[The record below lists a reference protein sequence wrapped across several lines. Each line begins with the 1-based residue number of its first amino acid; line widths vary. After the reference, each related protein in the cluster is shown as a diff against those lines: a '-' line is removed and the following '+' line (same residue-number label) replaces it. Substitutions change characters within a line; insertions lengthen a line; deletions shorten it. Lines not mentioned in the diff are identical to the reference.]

1 MTKITANTHI
11 NDIGRIL
18 TGHLRQA
25 AAMGIWDSESAH
37 QQGIHCMASVNGGEI
52 QTAFTIPKGARMLN
66 GEQAHA
72 LGIAAGICQGI
83 QATVQNLQQ
92 RFGGT
97 ATAKIIMIT
106 QPRIY
111 LQIDYTPAEITE
123 PA

>member
-1 MTKITANTHI
+1 MKHITANTHI

-25 AAMGIWDSESAH
+25 EAVGIWDSESAH
-37 QQGIHCMASVNGGEI
+37 QQGIHCMASINGGEI

-72 LGIAAGICQGI
+72 LGINAGICQGI
-83 QATVQNLQQ
+83 QATIQNLQQ
-92 RFGGT
+92 RFGGKVK
-97 ATAKIIMIT
+97 ARIMMIT

-111 LQIDYTPAEITE
+111 LCIDHEVKQPA
-123 PA
+123 